1 MRNTLKQEEKTALPP
16 VFSGGLLRLFQS
28 REFSLFLVIAFVFT
42 VLAILRPADFLQWK
56 NFEAITNG
64 MVYDLA
70 MAAGMTVV
78 FILWGID
85 LSVGSVLALTSVIVA
100 MLLRSGT
107 PIGVAVLAGL
117 AAAAACGAINGFL
130 ISRFRIA
137 PFIVTLA
144 MFSIARGT
152 AVVLTS
158 GYYLSGLPDAFL
170 VIGRGKFLG
179 LPISIIVVV
188 ILLVILGVL
197 LKRSRFFN
205 QMYFVGK
212 NPEAAELSGMDVR
225 SVLFAGYMIS
235 SLMAGIAAVIMTSRL
250 AMGFSQ
256 FGLLAELRAIAA
268 TVIGGASFS
277 GGSGSIPGAALG
289 VILLALINN
298 GFVMLNGSPDW
309 QQALSGFILLVA
321 VGVDAYR
328 RRKERKEA

>member
-1 MRNTLKQEEKTALPP
+1 MRDTLKQEEKAEVHP
-16 VFSGGLLRLFQS
+16 VFAGPLLRLFRS
-28 REFSLFLVIAFVFT
+28 REFSLFLVIAFVFI

-117 AAAAACGAINGFL
+117 VAAAACGAINGFL

-188 ILLVILGVL
+188 SLLVILGVL

-212 NPEAAELSGMDVR
+212 NPEAAELSGMDVK
-225 SVLFAGYMIS
+225 SVLFVGYMIS
-235 SLMAGIAAVIMTSRL
+235 SLMAGIAAIIMTSRL